1 MGLVRASHNC
11 SRHTLTNCVM
21 PCLPSVTLYGVSC
34 ILLSI
39 LCISVLSYSAFYIL
53 YYVFYSAIC
62 ILTKYV
68 KPYLPLRC
76 TVLSYQFF
84 WSQHVNVCPI
94 MQRFIQTQVLILF
107 ALFVPIDRIIM
118 NHEILVLVCLL

>member
-1 MGLVRASHNC
+1 MGLVRAAHNC

-21 PCLPSVTLYGVSC
+21 PCLPSPTLYGVSC
-34 ILLSI
+34 ILRSVS
-39 LCISVLSYSAFYIL
+39 CIMYSA
-53 YYVFYSAIC
+53 VC

-68 KPYLPLRC
+68 KPCLPLQC
-76 TVLSYQFF
+76 TVLSYHFF
-84 WSQHVNVCPI
+84 WSQHVNDCPV

-118 NHEILVLVCLL
+118 NHGILVLVCCNEIMIHNTLQCRLL